1 MVYTSLH
8 GTGTPIIPK
17 VLSHLHFNN
26 IELVDAQCKIDPDFS
41 SVKSANPEEH
51 EAFDLA
57 IKQAQYS
64 KADLIIATDP
74 DGSNGIR

>member
-1 MVYTSLH
+1 MIKSA
-8 GTGTPIIPK
+8 K

-64 KADLIIATDP
+64 KADLIIATD
-74 DGSNGIR
+74 DGLNHDWLFRKRPIID